1 MSVRLMY
8 AITLV
13 KMALCEQKKREDRVL
28 SYYLSTSEN
37 NHKYVEMI
45 TPGLGAWV

>member
-8 AITLV
+8 GITLV
-13 KMALCEQKKREDRVL
+13 KMALCGQKKREDREI
-28 SYYLSTSEN
+28 SYYLSTSAN
-37 NHKYVEMI
+37 NHKNGEKI